1 MNQSRCQIC
10 GRRSIGNSL
19 ELTCVSTCWRTHT
32 DAIYQVSNFEVLKKD
47 TMRATSQDFLVS
59 SSDFTDWISRIAAT
73 VEPQK
78 NQHFKRKP
86 CDEFY
91 YINSDVAFGFEHV
104 MLVHIEPASI
114 GDLEMYERGR
124 GWAVGPQL
132 TCRDFWSIRS
142 SVLGR

>member
-1 MNQSRCQIC
+1 
-10 GRRSIGNSL
+10 
-19 ELTCVSTCWRTHT
+19 
-32 DAIYQVSNFEVLKKD
+32 
-47 TMRATSQDFLVS
+47 MRVTSQDFLVS
-59 SSDFTDWISRIAAT
+59 SGDFTDWISRIAAT

-86 CDEFY
+86 CDKFY